1 MSDDAS
7 ARLGLSY
14 LAPGQLQKHVTL
26 NETLTRLDALV
37 QIRAVSRSTAAQP
50 VSPADGA
57 LYVLPA
63 SPTGAVWTSRSAG
76 DLMRFEAGG
85 WSVVA
90 VPDGA
95 LVWIADE
102 DVFVVRDGTSWVA
115 LGQRLGAVQG
125 LTRLGLNTTADATN
139 PFAARINKAL
149 WTAITT
155 GDGGD
160 GDLRMT
166 FNKEAATDVLSLLFQ
181 SNWGGRAELGLIGD
195 DDVTLK
201 VSADGSTW
209 RTALTVDRSTGAAA
223 FPTGCGRVETTVLS
237 SGATWAIPAWA
248 RRIEAVVVGGGGG
261 GGSGAAGA
269 SGASRFGGGGGG
281 AGGTCTAAW
290 ATADLASTL
299 TVTVGAAGSAG
310 ASVSS
315 GTGNAGGTGGGSAIA
330 SGGVTLLSAP
340 GGVGGAGGGA
350 SSGTGGAG
358 GAGFPPSNGGGASSV
373 TATSGAGAALTRPD
387 GSGGGGA
394 GGGLDSANTVRAGG
408 AGGAGGGLT
417 TPANGGAGGSGAAGS
432 AGTAA
437 STPARSWAGGGGGG
451 GGASITTAYAGAAG
465 AAGAG
470 GGGGGA
476 GVTAPGA
483 GAAGGSGLVRLTA
496 IG

>member
-50 VSPADGA
+50 ASPADGA

-281 AGGTCTAAW
+281 AGGACTAAW

-315 GTGNAGGTGGGSAIA
+315 GTGTRAERAVAVRS
-330 SGGVTLLSAP
+330 P
-340 GGVGGAGGGA
+340 
-350 SSGTGGAG
+350 
-358 GAGFPPSNGGGASSV
+358 
-373 TATSGAGAALTRPD
+373 AA
-387 GSGGGGA
+387 A
-394 GGGLDSANTVRAGG
+394 
-408 AGGAGGGLT
+408 
-417 TPANGGAGGSGAAGS
+417 
-432 AGTAA
+432 
-437 STPARSWAGGGGGG
+437 
-451 GGASITTAYAGAAG
+451 
-465 AAGAG
+465 
-470 GGGGGA
+470 
-476 GVTAPGA
+476 
-483 GAAGGSGLVRLTA
+483 
-496 IG
+496 